1 MCRSGLGC
9 GLPLTWWVLTM
20 NQNPSSPRAG
30 GTTQVYRT
38 RRPRNLQVWR
48 EFPKDAYFT
57 LSFAFAHRSD
67 ARTKTSGIDF
77 FKGFLCFLF
86 FTRLALQWVL
96 IGCFG
101 YRSLQSPAVIVRPVL
116 LFLVTASTTCCYW
129 AICVPAAIL
138 RSGRRFSG
146 ALSGVEP

>member
-1 MCRSGLGC
+1 
-9 GLPLTWWVLTM
+9 M
-20 NQNPSSPRAG
+20 NLNPPSPRAG
-30 GTTQVYRT
+30 GTTLARKS
-38 RRPRNLQVWR
+38 RRSRQFTGVDGYPER
-48 EFPKDAYFT
+48 FP
-57 LSFAFAHRSD
+57 SFAFAHD
-67 ARTKTSGIDF
+67 RTTTSGIDF
-77 FKGFLCFLF
+77 FKGFVFVC

-101 YRSLQSPAVIVRPVL
+101 YRSLQSPADMFRPVL